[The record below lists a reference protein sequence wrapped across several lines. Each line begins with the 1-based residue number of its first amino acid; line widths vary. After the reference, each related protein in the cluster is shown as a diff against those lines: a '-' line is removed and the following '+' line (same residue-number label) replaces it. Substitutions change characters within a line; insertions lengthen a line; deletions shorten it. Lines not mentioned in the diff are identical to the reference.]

1 MWLPLFGLLVGII
14 VGSVF
19 SFTVPVIYAQYLSV
33 AVLAALDS
41 LLGGIKGALENS
53 FDGLVLISGL
63 VVNALLAAA
72 LAYLGDRM
80 GLDLYMAAVFVF
92 GFRLFSNLSFIRRD
106 LITRYRNYKAQKT
119 GVNHE

>member
-63 VVNALLAAA
+63 VVNALLAAP